1 MKKFV
6 LLLFVCLATLTVS
19 AEHLKFK
26 GIPLTGTIS
35 QFTAKLKAQGVTISP
50 NNKTAGPGFRWFIG
64 TFYGQKADIYAYYNT
79 TSKIVYRAK
88 ACIQNTEMEILEN
101 VFSQISESISN
112 KYGVYGIDST
122 EYGYPSKVFYLANGA
137 IALYYSD
144 SNYLITTRYVLH
156 IDYTDYENNSKNQKT
171 LDSDI

>member
-1 MKKFV
+1 
-6 LLLFVCLATLTVS
+6 
-19 AEHLKFK
+19 
-26 GIPLTGTIS
+26 
-35 QFTAKLKAQGVTISP
+35 
-50 NNKTAGPGFRWFIG
+50 
-64 TFYGQKADIYAYYNT
+64 
-79 TSKIVYRAK
+79 
-88 ACIQNTEMEILEN
+88 MEILEN

>member
-64 TFYGQKADIYAYYNT
+64 TF
-79 TSKIVYRAK
+79 
-88 ACIQNTEMEILEN
+88 
-101 VFSQISESISN
+101 
-112 KYGVYGIDST
+112 
-122 EYGYPSKVFYLANGA
+122 
-137 IALYYSD
+137 
-144 SNYLITTRYVLH
+144 
-156 IDYTDYENNSKNQKT
+156 
-171 LDSDI
+171 